1 MTEEEKEEFLNKKKE
16 KDGCIADARLL
27 YSDKLDGVWTHFME
41 FFKPHIVQ
49 CTNTVCFILKYS
61 NKFLI
66 NLRILIYIYQ
76 FY

>member
-41 FFKPHIVQ
+41 FFKPHIV
-49 CTNTVCFILKYS
+49 
-61 NKFLI
+61 
-66 NLRILIYIYQ
+66 
-76 FY
+76 